1 MKVHQGVTVPSLMW
15 KGFLPMR
22 RQRSK
27 TVIRNFC
34 VLCFFS
40 CTHVVGCGGGDVCGS
55 VIEHQTCDRKIA
67 GLIPTQETGI
77 KWRNVWV

>member
-1 MKVHQGVTVPSLMW
+1 MERVSSDEEAEKQDGNW
-15 KGFLPMR
+15 EFLCA
-22 RQRSK
+22 
-27 TVIRNFC
+27 V
-34 VLCFFS
+34 FFLS

-55 VIEHQTCDRKIA
+55 VIEHQTCDRKVA